1 MSIIVFTHKSFAV
14 RRAVKIFR
22 DILLSNPS
30 YGGRATAMHA
40 MLQRADD
47 RKEDDGVRDLV
58 HETFHTL
65 WFNGTVSRLKPTK
78 FQVLINSHTS
88 TYNMTFHF
96 TLLGF

>member
-1 MSIIVFTHKSFAV
+1 MHSRVDRINAFTHKSFAV
-14 RRAVKIFR
+14 HRAVKIFR

-65 WFNGTVSRLKPTK
+65 WFNGTVSRL
-78 FQVLINSHTS
+78 
-88 TYNMTFHF
+88 
-96 TLLGF
+96 

>member
-1 MSIIVFTHKSFAV
+1 MCAQVLITIIAFTHMTSAV
-14 RRAVKIFR
+14 YRAVKIFR

-30 YGGRATAMHA
+30 YEGRATAMHA

-65 WFNGTVSRLKPTK
+65 WFNGTVSRLKPT
-78 FQVLINSHTS
+78 FQVLIHSHV
-88 TYNMTFHF
+88 H
-96 TLLGF
+96 L